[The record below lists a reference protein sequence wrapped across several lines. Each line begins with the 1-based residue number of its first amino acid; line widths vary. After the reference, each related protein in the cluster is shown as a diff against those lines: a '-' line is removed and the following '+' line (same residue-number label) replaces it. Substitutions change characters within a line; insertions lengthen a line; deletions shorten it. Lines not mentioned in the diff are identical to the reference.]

1 MVEEQDGE
9 SESVGKANECKSER
23 ENEKEG
29 EKIKRGLE
37 ASNYEN
43 VTGFK
48 ISFLTS
54 SFQILNF
61 FISSAETDASQ
72 ISNQTNREI
81 RDRRGSR
88 VV

>member
-1 MVEEQDGE
+1 MAEEQDGE

-48 ISFLTS
+48 IYFLTS

-61 FISSAETDASQ
+61 LFQVLKKMHHRFPIKL
-72 ISNQTNREI
+72 I
-81 RDRRGSR
+81 
-88 VV
+88 